1 MEKDITGKT
10 IDEAVEKACRELNAE
25 RGTFSY
31 EIVDYPKQGF
41 LGIGGRPAV
50 IRISYR
56 TQEEIEA
63 EKKAEE
69 AERAARKEWDAQNP
83 RSDRGPRAPRGDRGP
98 KKDRGPRMNR
108 APRPEPEEPVEEPI
122 PEPEA
127 EKEFVFCEN
136 TKIEKFLVGMFET
149 MGVAEYEIHVTDEDQ
164 KEITVENQSE
174 QLSFLGRR
182 QGEAVDGLQT
192 LVSLYINKE
201 KEDFHKVMLDVNGI
215 KKKTAHRLEAL
226 AVRVAKQVLKTRR
239 KVTLNPMSAYQR
251 RVIHSRLQG
260 FRNIQTYSV
269 GTEPNRRVVVAYVF
283 PGEKKAEERKSEK
296 PEKAENEVAGKPETQ
311 E

>member
-56 TQEEIEA
+56 TPEEIEA

-69 AERAARKEWDAQNP
+69 AERAARAAWEAQNP
-83 RSDRGPRAPRGDRGP
+83 RSDRGPRAPRGERGP
-98 KKDRGPRMNR
+98 KKER
-108 APRPEPEEPVEEPI
+108 APKPNPSPRPEAEEVEEEPK
-122 PEPEA
+122 A
-127 EKEFVFCEN
+127 EKELVFCEN
-136 TKIEKFLVGMFET
+136 TKIEKFLVGMFES
-149 MGVAEYEIHVTDEDQ
+149 MGVTEYEIRVTDEDQ
-164 KEITVENQSE
+164 KEITVEIQSE
-174 QLSFLGRR
+174 MLSFLGRH

-201 KEDFHKVMLDVNGI
+201 KEDFHKVMLDVNSI
-215 KKKTAHRLEAL
+215 KKKTAHRLEGL

-251 RVIHSRLQG
+251 RVIHARLQG

-283 PGEKKAEERKSEK
+283 PGERKVEGRKADK
-296 PEKAENEVAGKPETQ
+296 PEKVENEVAGKPEMQ

>member
-69 AERAARKEWDAQNP
+69 AERAAREEWDAQNP

-108 APRPEPEEPVEEPI
+108 APRPEPEEPVEEPF

-127 EKEFVFCEN
+127 EKELVFCEN

-149 MGVAEYEIHVTDEDQ
+149 MGVTEYEIHVTDEDQ
-164 KEITVENQSE
+164 KESTVEIQSE
-174 QLSFLGRR
+174 QLSFLVGIVVYQQGKRR
-182 QGEAVDGLQT
+182 FPQSDAGCQRH
-192 LVSLYINKE
+192 KE
-201 KEDFHKVMLDVNGI
+201 ENG
-215 KKKTAHRLEAL
+215 ASSGS
-226 AVRVAKQVLKTRR
+226 
-239 KVTLNPMSAYQR
+239 PCGSC
-251 RVIHSRLQG
+251 G
-260 FRNIQTYSV
+260 
-269 GTEPNRRVVVAYVF
+269 
-283 PGEKKAEERKSEK
+283 KAGSENA
-296 PEKAENEVAGKPETQ
+296 P
-311 E
+311 